1 MKIFDLTGRVAFV
14 TGASRGIGFA
24 IAKGLK
30 EAGATVW
37 VHARNEK
44 NIADVAKENGFKYTY
59 GDLADMAAVEKI
71 AADIS
76 AQEERLDILFNNAGF
91 EIHSPVDEMTE
102 SDLNM
107 MYNINAKSPVFLVKG
122 LLPLIKKSKA
132 GSIINVTSI
141 HQEVPVRENSYYCM
155 AKAAL
160 GMYTKTA
167 ALELAKFNIRV
178 NNLAPGAILTD
189 MNRDLV
195 EAMDFNKWIPMERV
209 GETEELIGPAIF
221 LASDASSYV
230 TGATLFVDGG
240 YKENLLRY

>member
-14 TGASRGIGFA
+14 TGASRGIGLA
-24 IAKGLK
+24 IAQGLK

-37 VHARNEK
+37 VHARNQK
-44 NIADVAKENGFKYTY
+44 NIEDIAKENGFSYTY

-71 AADIS
+71 ASDITS
-76 AQEERLDILFNNAGF
+76 KEERLDILFNNAGY

-107 MYNINAKSPVFLVKG
+107 MYNINAKSPVFLVKE
-122 LLPLIKKSKA
+122 LLPLLKKSKA

-167 ALELAKFNIRV
+167 ALELAKYNIRV

-209 GETEELIGPAIF
+209 GETQELIGPAIF
-221 LASDASSYV
+221 LASDASSYM

>member
-1 MKIFDLTGRVAFV
+1 MKVFDLAGKVAFV
-14 TGASRGIGFA
+14 TGASRGIGLA
-24 IAKGLK
+24 IAQGLK
-30 EAGATVW
+30 DAGATVW
-37 VHARNEK
+37 VHARTQK
-44 NIADVAKENGFKYTY
+44 NIEAVAKENGFNYTY
-59 GDLADMAAVEKI
+59 GDLADMASLEKI
-71 AADIS
+71 VADITS
-76 AQEERLDILFNNAGF
+76 KEDKLDILVNNAGY

-107 MYNINAKSPVFLVKG
+107 MYNINAKSPVFLVKQ
-122 LLPLIKKSKA
+122 LVPFLKKSKA

-167 ALELAKFNIRV
+167 ALELAKYNIRV
-178 NNLAPGAILTD
+178 NNLAPGAIFTD
-189 MNRDLV
+189 MNRELV
-195 EAMDFNKWIPMERV
+195 EAMDFNQWIPMGRV
-209 GETEELIGPAIF
+209 GETHELIGPAIF

>member
-14 TGASRGIGFA
+14 TGASRGIGLA
-24 IAKGLK
+24 IAQGLK
-30 EAGATVW
+30 EAGAIVW
-37 VHARNEK
+37 VHARSEK
-44 NIADVAKENGFKYTY
+44 NIEAVAKENGFNYTY
-59 GDLADMAAVEKI
+59 GDLADMATIEKI
-71 AADIS
+71 ASDI
-76 AQEERLDILFNNAGF
+76 AAKEDKLDILFNNAGF
-91 EIHSPVDEMTE
+91 EIHSPVDEITE

-107 MYNINAKSPVFLVKG
+107 MYNINAKSPVFLVKE
-122 LLPLIKKSKA
+122 LLPLLKKSKS

-167 ALELAKFNIRV
+167 ALELAKYNIRV

-189 MNRDLV
+189 MNRELV

-209 GETEELIGPAIF
+209 GETHELIGPAIF
-221 LASDASSYV
+221 LASDASSYM
-230 TGATLFVDGG
+230 TGGTLFIDGG